1 MSFLSINTMS
11 KKLLVI
17 LMSMAI
23 FSAAMVTVVLSAYEF
38 VSAKREQTQS
48 LQNIADTLSPN
59 ITAAL
64 LFDDRDAMQEM
75 ISSLLLREGVIRAAI
90 TDTEQ
95 QNLAVVESDN
105 YQEELA
111 EEADE
116 LIEVSSLL
124 ILDEQV
130 YGALTVLANDSYI
143 DQRIGFY
150 GQFLAVLLVITF
162 GLSLSFSLFLKR
174 GFLRPLLHLS
184 DVAER
189 VTASNDYSLR
199 AQQSSDDEV
208 ANLTECFNGMLETIE
223 LRERMLE
230 KQVRLRTQEL
240 EGANQQLLQYAYT
253 DGLTGLPNRHFF
265 YEKLHTLVKEKIEF
279 ALIFIDLDGFKE
291 INDTLGHDYGDVLLS
306 QAGQRI
312 LRCVREQDTVARLGG
327 DEFTIVIE
335 GVNEQ
340 ARVANIAET
349 VLQGLAKR
357 FTIKQEAAHVSG
369 SIGIAFSPLDGDSV
383 EAVVKHAD
391 QAMYVS
397 KSRGRNC
404 YQFFSSDMQVEAQQK
419 RRLLEELRTAL
430 EEEQFELY
438 YQPITSLKFET
449 EEGGVKKAEA
459 LLRWNHPQRGVVGP
473 EEFIHVAEEAGLIRE
488 LSQWVMQQTV
498 ATVSQWYKQG
508 LDDIQI
514 SVNTSPSQFND
525 GGKWIDDWIHA
536 IALHELPAHSIMIEI
551 TENVLMTTDDSIKD
565 QLSRLQQRGFDVAI
579 DDFGVGYSSLSYL
592 QQLDIDLLKIDR
604 SFIQHLTTDND
615 SVALVK
621 AIVTMA
627 HHLGLKVVAEG
638 VETEQQR
645 QHVLNVAC
653 DFLQG
658 YIFAKPVPKDEF
670 YHRYLLGNA
679 EIT

>member
-1 MSFLSINTMS
+1 
-11 KKLLVI
+11 
-17 LMSMAI
+17 
-23 FSAAMVTVVLSAYEF
+23 
-38 VSAKREQTQS
+38 
-48 LQNIADTLSPN
+48 
-59 ITAAL
+59 
-64 LFDDRDAMQEM
+64 
-75 ISSLLLREGVIRAAI
+75 
-90 TDTEQ
+90 
-95 QNLAVVESDN
+95 
-105 YQEELA
+105 
-111 EEADE
+111 
-116 LIEVSSLL
+116 
-124 ILDEQV
+124 
-130 YGALTVLANDSYI
+130 
-143 DQRIGFY
+143 
-150 GQFLAVLLVITF
+150 
-162 GLSLSFSLFLKR
+162 
-174 GFLRPLLHLS
+174 
-184 DVAER
+184 
-189 VTASNDYSLR
+189 
-199 AQQSSDDEV
+199 
-208 ANLTECFNGMLETIE
+208 
-223 LRERMLE
+223 
-230 KQVRLRTQEL
+230 
-240 EGANQQLLQYAYT
+240 
-253 DGLTGLPNRHFF
+253 
-265 YEKLHTLVKEKIEF
+265 
-279 ALIFIDLDGFKE
+279 
-291 INDTLGHDYGDVLLS
+291 
-306 QAGQRI
+306 
-312 LRCVREQDTVARLGG
+312 VREQDTVARLGG

-340 ARVANIAET
+340 ARVSNIAET

-357 FTIKQEAAHVSG
+357 FTIKTEAAHVSG

-438 YQPITSLKFET
+438 YQPITSLKFAAQEAR
-449 EEGGVKKAEA
+449 VSKAEA
-459 LLRWNHPQRGVVGP
+459 LLRWNHPLRGVVGP
-473 EEFIHVAEEAGLIRE
+473 DEFIHVAEEAGLIRE

-536 IALHELPAHSIMIEI
+536 IALYELPAHSIMIEI
-551 TENVLMTTDDSIKD
+551 TENVLMATDDSIKD
-565 QLSRLQQRGFDVAI
+565 QLTRLQQRGFDVAI

-653 DFLQG
+653 DYLQG

-670 YHRYLLGNA
+670 YQRYLLGNA

>member
-1 MSFLSINTMS
+1 
-11 KKLLVI
+11 
-17 LMSMAI
+17 
-23 FSAAMVTVVLSAYEF
+23 
-38 VSAKREQTQS
+38 
-48 LQNIADTLSPN
+48 
-59 ITAAL
+59 
-64 LFDDRDAMQEM
+64 
-75 ISSLLLREGVIRAAI
+75 
-90 TDTEQ
+90 
-95 QNLAVVESDN
+95 
-105 YQEELA
+105 
-111 EEADE
+111 
-116 LIEVSSLL
+116 
-124 ILDEQV
+124 
-130 YGALTVLANDSYI
+130 
-143 DQRIGFY
+143 
-150 GQFLAVLLVITF
+150 
-162 GLSLSFSLFLKR
+162 
-174 GFLRPLLHLS
+174 
-184 DVAER
+184 
-189 VTASNDYSLR
+189 
-199 AQQSSDDEV
+199 
-208 ANLTECFNGMLETIE
+208 
-223 LRERMLE
+223 MLE

-265 YEKLHTLVKEKIEF
+265 YEKLQALVKEKTEF

-291 INDTLGHDYGDVLLS
+291 INDTLGHDYGDILLS

-340 ARVANIAET
+340 ARVSNIAET

-357 FTIKQEAAHVSG
+357 FTIKTEAAHVSG

-438 YQPITSLKFET
+438 YQPITSLKFAAQEAR
-449 EEGGVKKAEA
+449 VSKAEA
-459 LLRWNHPQRGVVGP
+459 LLRWNHPLRGVVGP
-473 EEFIHVAEEAGLIRE
+473 DEFIHVAEEAGLIRE

-536 IALHELPAHSIMIEI
+536 IALYELPAHSIMIEI
-551 TENVLMTTDDSIKD
+551 TENVLMATDDSIKD
-565 QLSRLQQRGFDVAI
+565 QLTRLQQRGFDVAI

-653 DFLQG
+653 DYLQG

-670 YHRYLLGNA
+670 YQRYLLGNA